1 MPPAN
6 PLGAMSDAAAAAL
19 QSDLVLGRYRPLKP
33 LGSGG
38 SGSVWL
44 SRDEQT
50 GLDVALKIVARE
62 GKAGSRAEREAEAA
76 SRLRHPS
83 CQRAYGFGRDA
94 RHVYIAYE
102 YTAGRTFREAMRGGD
117 LDDAAAIEAAAQM
130 LEGLAHAHER
140 GIVHRDVKP
149 SNVLLADGDA
159 VSVRL
164 LDFGLARLPQAETLT
179 AAGDV
184 PGTLAYIAP
193 ERLAGQPATPA
204 ADVWAVG
211 VLLWEALA
219 GRHPFWQSS
228 LLETARAIERGAPPL
243 ATVRPDLP
251 RQVLAAVDR
260 ALNLDP
266 VRRPAAAALADSL
279 RVARKRRGPRRRRGG
294 RELVLPAAAVRAAPA
309 VLAAIV
315 AGWTAWKLP
324 FYPSGW
330 PIGLAVLAGAA
341 AAFRPRL
348 GLAAALAVPVLPLG
362 NLSLAAALVYSCAA
376 AGFLALSWREPETG
390 MFAALGPILAPVAAL
405 GLLPLLALAIRSPI
419 RRAVQVAAAIVAAAL
434 VAGLRHA
441 SLPFAGGHAP
451 HELGLAGSRS
461 VAATASVLWHAFV
474 AHPALPFEALALA
487 AAAVLLPFARER
499 GLWHIAGLGAA
510 MLAAT
515 LLPVPGV
522 AAIPLVLSVWAT
534 VGLVALR

>member
-1 MPPAN
+1 
-6 PLGAMSDAAAAAL
+6 MSNAAFAAV
-19 QSDLVLGRYRPLKP
+19 QSELVLGRYRPLKP

-44 SRDEQT
+44 ARDEQT
-50 GLDVALKIVARE
+50 GLEVALKIVARE

-102 YTAGRTFREAMRGGD
+102 YTPGRTFREAMRGGE

-130 LEGLAHAHER
+130 LDGLAHAHSR

-149 SNVLLADGDA
+149 SNVLLADGGA

-193 ERLAGQPATPA
+193 ERLAGQSATPA

-228 LLETARAIERGAPPL
+228 LLETARAIELGAPSL
-243 ATVRPDLP
+243 AELRPDLP
-251 RQVLAAVDR
+251 RQVLASVDR
-260 ALNLDP
+260 ALDLDP
-266 VRRPAAAALADSL
+266 TRRPSAAALADVL
-279 RVARKRRGPRRRRGG
+279 RVAGKRRGRRRRGG
-294 RELVLPAAAVRAAPA
+294 SIRVLPAPAARAVPA
-309 VLAAIV
+309 LLAGVV
-315 AGWTAWKLP
+315 AGWAAWKVP

-330 PIGLAVLAGAA
+330 AVGLALLAA
-341 AAFRPRL
+341 AAAAVRPRL
-348 GLAAALAVPVLPLG
+348 GLLIALAVPVLPLG
-362 NLSLAAALVYSCAA
+362 NLALAAALVYVAVA
-376 AGFLALSWREPETG
+376 AGLFALCWHEPETG
-390 MFAALGPILAPVAAL
+390 AFAALGPVLAPLSAL
-405 GLLPLLALAIRSPI
+405 GFLPLLSLRIRSPI
-419 RRAVQVAAAIVAAAL
+419 RRGVHVAAAVIAAGL
-434 VAGLRHA
+434 VAGIRHA
-441 SLPFAGGHAP
+441 ALPFVGTGAP
-451 HELGLAGSRS
+451 HGLGLAESTN
-461 VAATASVLWHAFV
+461 VVATASVLWHAFL
-474 AHPALPFEALALA
+474 ARPALPVEALVLGVA
-487 AAAVLLPFARER
+487 AALLPFARER
-499 GLWHIAGLGAA
+499 GSWHVAGLGAA

-515 LLPVPGV
+515 LLPVPDV
-522 AAIPLVLSVWAT
+522 AAMPLVVSVWAT
-534 VGLVALR
+534 CAAVLVR